1 MKSIVFLGSNKSGSS
16 REAIKAAERMGYF
29 TILLTDR
36 ERFLEQRT
44 EFPDVHKMV
53 YIDVHDNEAIQQE
66 IKNFQE
72 LGLQMIAIIS
82 FIEPHVYQ
90 AAKLSEKFCHTKGS
104 TEAIYLMEDKIRTR
118 EILKGHPASSFYSVF
133 TKEDEI
139 NEFTNKYISK
149 LPLIVKTPN
158 STGSKDVILAT
169 NEQEFK
175 ETIEQLFQQGNQ
187 SPILIE
193 EYLEGPQ
200 YLVEVLVENDNVH
213 IIGIIEQTIEQG
225 ERFIITG
232 YSLLPSF
239 GSEQLDEL
247 CHVIDSLCKRIKL
260 RDGAA
265 HFEMRRIKGKWKLI
279 EANPRISGGV
289 VNRLIKVG
297 TGLDLCEETIKLI
310 LGKKTKAPHTFL
322 RYAHAHYLTVD
333 KQGKLLKVTGKNRA
347 SRHDGVVEVFIKPR
361 KGKRLQS
368 PMSMRHRYGYVL
380 AVAEDK
386 EKAIQIAREA
396 AKEISFHVD

>member
-16 REAIKAAERMGYF
+16 REAIKAAERLGYF

-36 ERFLEQRT
+36 EKFLEQRT

-53 YIDVHDNEAIQQE
+53 YIDVHDNEVIQQE
-66 IKNFQE
+66 IKTFQE
-72 LGLQMIAIIS
+72 LGLQIIAIIS
-82 FIEPHVYQ
+82 LIEPHVYQ
-90 AAKLSEKFCHTKGS
+90 AAKLSEQLCNTKGS

-118 EILKGHPASSFYSVF
+118 EILKGHPASFFYSVF
-133 TKEDEI
+133 TKEDKLDQ
-139 NEFTNKYISK
+139 FTKKYISK

-175 ETIEQLFQQGNQ
+175 DAIEQLFQQGNQ

-200 YLVEVLVENDNVH
+200 YLVEVLVENDSVH
-213 IIGIIEQTIEQG
+213 IIGIIEQVIEQG

-232 YSLLPSF
+232 YSLLPTL
-239 GSEQLDEL
+239 GREQLDEL
-247 CHVIDSLCKRIKL
+247 YDVIDSICKRIKL

-265 HFEMRRIKGKWKLI
+265 HFELRRIEEKWKLV

-310 LGKKTKAPHTFL
+310 LGEKTKGSPLFL
-322 RYAHAHYLTVD
+322 QYAHAQYLTVD
-333 KQGKLLKVTGKNRA
+333 KKGKLVKVTGKNRA
-347 SRHDGVVEVFIKPR
+347 SKHDGVVEVYIKPR
-361 KGKRLQS
+361 KGQRLQP
-368 PMSMRHRYGYVL
+368 PMSMGHRYGYVL

-386 EKAIQIAREA
+386 EKAIQITREA
-396 AKEISFHVD
+396 AKEISFHLD